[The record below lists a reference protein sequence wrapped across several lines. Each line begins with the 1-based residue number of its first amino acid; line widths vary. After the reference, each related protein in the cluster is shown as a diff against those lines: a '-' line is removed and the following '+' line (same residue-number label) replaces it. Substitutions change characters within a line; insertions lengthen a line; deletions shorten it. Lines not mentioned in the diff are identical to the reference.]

1 MGGGSLHD
9 LDSIEAERI
18 LALVPNW
25 LGDAVMCTPALRT
38 LHRRFPQARLAI
50 AGRAAIVELLRGLP
64 YIYEAYVLPKR
75 PGPVAM
81 ARIGWKLRPAAR
93 DLAVV
98 FPHSLRAAVQARLA
112 GSRRILG
119 YARNSRSWLLTDTV
133 APNVV
138 NGRIEP
144 EYMVWEYLD
153 LLAPLGCEY
162 DGFGMELKADAMAV
176 ARVKEHLV
184 GEGPF
189 VGIAP
194 GAAFGPSKRWP
205 VERFAAVADRLAE
218 TGAQCLLLTGPGE
231 EATRDAI
238 RKLARHELI
247 VCDEGRPTVD
257 TLKATV
263 SLMTLLV
270 CNDSGPR
277 HVAIAMGVPAVCVM
291 GPTQPVYTEG
301 PYETGR
307 VLRVEVDCGPC
318 QKPICATD
326 HRCMT
331 QITPEEVAEA
341 ALGYLPKARV

>member
-1 MGGGSLHD
+1 MEPLEHV
-9 LDSIEAERI
+9 EPERI

-25 LGDAVMCTPALRT
+25 LGDAAMCTPALRT
-38 LHRRFPQARLAI
+38 LHRRFPKARLAI
-50 AGRAAIVELLRGLP
+50 AGRGLIVDLLKGLP
-64 YIYEAYVLPKR
+64 YIHEAFVLPKR
-75 PGPVAM
+75 PGPLVM
-81 ARIGWKLRPAAR
+81 ARLGWRMRTAAR

-98 FPHSLRAAVQARLA
+98 FPHSLRAAVQARMSGA
-112 GSRRILG
+112 RRVLG
-119 YARNSRSWLLTDTV
+119 YARNSRAWLLTDKV
-133 APNVV
+133 APNTR

-144 EYMVWEYLD
+144 VYMVWEYLD

-162 DGFGMELKADAMAV
+162 DGFGMELVADPLAV

-205 VERFAAVADRLAE
+205 AERFAAVADRLSE
-218 TGAQCLLLTGPGE
+218 TGAQCVLLTGPGE
-231 EATRDAI
+231 EDTRDAI
-238 RKLARHELI
+238 RKSAKHELKC
-247 VCDEGRPTVD
+247 CDEGHPTVD
-257 TLKATV
+257 TLKAAV
-263 SLMTLLV
+263 SLMKLLV

-291 GPTQPVYTEG
+291 GPTRPVYSEG

-307 VLRVEVDCGPC
+307 VLRVDVDCGPC
-318 QKPICATD
+318 QKPVCATD

-331 QITPEEVAEA
+331 LVSPEAVAEA
-341 ALGYLPKARV
+341 AMAYLPKARV